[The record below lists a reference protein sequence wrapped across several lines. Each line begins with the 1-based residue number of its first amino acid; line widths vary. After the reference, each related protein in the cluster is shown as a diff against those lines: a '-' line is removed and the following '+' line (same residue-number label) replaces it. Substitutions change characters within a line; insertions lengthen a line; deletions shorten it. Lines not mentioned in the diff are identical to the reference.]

1 MSDSQ
6 FPDSGILPRWP
17 RLDAF
22 HEGDSV
28 HTPGR
33 TITEA
38 ELVMFSALT
47 GGIHSPLHLDREW
60 VLKNTHFPDRIA
72 PGTMTYSYAIS
83 QLSATLAYQG
93 AVVAY
98 LGTENLRA
106 HNPVIPGD
114 TIHTVA
120 EVVSTRPTSKGDRG
134 VVEFGITVYNQ
145 HDEKVM
151 SFTYVLMV
159 RA

>member
-1 MSDSQ
+1 MTDAQ
-6 FPDSGILPRWP
+6 FPDSGVLPRWP

-22 HEGDSV
+22 HEGDAV
-28 HTPGR
+28 RTPGR

-38 ELVMFSALT
+38 DLVMFSAIT
-47 GGIHSPLHLDREW
+47 GGMHSPLHLDREW
-60 VLKNTHFPDRIA
+60 VLKNTSFPDRVA

-83 QLSATLAYQG
+83 ALSATLAYQG

-98 LGTENLRA
+98 LGTEHLRA

-114 TIHTVA
+114 TIHTLA
-120 EVVSTRPTSKGDRG
+120 EVVSSKPTSKGDRG
-134 VVEFGITVYNQ
+134 VVEFGITVLN
-145 HDEKVM
+145 HRDEKVM
-151 SFTYVLMV
+151 TFTYVLMV